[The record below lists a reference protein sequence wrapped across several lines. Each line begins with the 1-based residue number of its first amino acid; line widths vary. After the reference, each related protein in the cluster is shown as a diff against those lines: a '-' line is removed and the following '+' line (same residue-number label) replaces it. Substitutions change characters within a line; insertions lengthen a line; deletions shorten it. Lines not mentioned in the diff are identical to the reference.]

1 MRAGSVIFRAAWG
14 VVLAVLPFSVLAKEC
29 RKPWP
34 ELRAFESRHVQPDG
48 RVVDFSSPEQITTS
62 EGQSYAM
69 FFALVNNDQTRFKQ
83 VLDWT
88 ERNLAMGGLAVSLP
102 SWKWGRINGNQFGL
116 LDSNSASDSDL
127 WIAYNL
133 LEAGRLWKNKE
144 YEDKGRALMKL
155 IQQQEVA
162 SLPGYGD
169 MILPGPRGFNPSPD
183 VYRMNPSYLPP
194 FLLRRLAQADASDF
208 WQRQTEAS
216 INLIKDSSPK
226 GFVPDWI
233 TVTKAGLIP
242 DIEKGRVGSYDAIRV
257 YLWFAMTSPEDPL
270 RPKMKQAVYGYMQLA
285 ERLGEPL
292 ERVDVQNGIWE
303 GHPAPGF
310 FYALEPLAVEFKSS
324 RLLKALRDRQGALK
338 QEKLAS
344 LTYYDWV
351 LYLYAKGWMDKRYR
365 FDKRGALQVYWTKSC

>member
-1 MRAGSVIFRAAWG
+1 MRESSMTVRVFFGLFLALAA
-14 VVLAVLPFSVLAKEC
+14 LPVFAKEC

-34 ELRAFESRHVQPDG
+34 ELQAFESRHVQPDG
-48 RVVDFSSPEQITTS
+48 RVVDFSTPEQITTS
-62 EGQSYAM
+62 EGQSYAL
-69 FFALVNNDQTRFKQ
+69 FFALVNNDKARFKQ

-88 ERNLAMGGLAVSLP
+88 ERHLAMGGLAVSLP
-102 SWKWGRINGNQFGL
+102 SWKWGRINGKQFGL
-116 LDSNSASDSDL
+116 LDANSASDSDL

-133 LEAGRLWKNKE
+133 LEAGRLWNIKE

-169 MILPGPRGFNPSPD
+169 MVLPGPMGFNPSPD
-183 VYRMNPSYLPP
+183 VYRMNPSYLPL
-194 FLLRRLAQADASDF
+194 FMLRRLAAADPSDF
-208 WQRQTEAS
+208 WQRQPEAS
-216 INLIKDSSPK
+216 VRLIVDSSPK

-242 DIEKGRVGSYDAIRV
+242 DIEKGKVGSYDAIRV
-257 YLWFAMTSPEDPL
+257 YLWYAMTSPQDPL
-270 RPKMKQAVYGYMQLA
+270 RNRMKQAVFGYMQLA

-292 ERVDVQNGIWE
+292 ERVDVQTGIWE

-310 FYALEPLAVEFKSS
+310 FYALEPLAVELKSS
-324 RLLKALRDRQGALK
+324 QLLKALKARQGVLK

-365 FDKRGALQVYWTKSC
+365 FDKQGALQVTWTKPC